1 MSLGFASQTVG
12 LPLAQCVPGRWDS
25 VSVPASLR
33 LRSHISGPSYT
44 HVQIQYQG
52 PKALSRDTSW
62 HLSDWDHV
70 VCGGRSCGSAERPD
84 MAVLYGLRAGGL
96 HGHGGVF
103 VREEAATSC
112 LPCTL
117 GLADA
122 LCAFF
127 FLLFPLLTRL
137 SIFCLQCLFLITSF
151 MIWPGIRF

>member
-1 MSLGFASQTVG
+1 MNLGFAKPDCWSPSGSVCCWVLGLCECPSQSEVEVPH
-12 LPLAQCVPGRWDS
+12 LWPLLHPRAES
-25 VSVPASLR
+25 
-33 LRSHISGPSYT
+33 I
-44 HVQIQYQG
+44 QG
-52 PKALSRDTSW
+52 PKALSRGTSW
-62 HLSDWDHV
+62 HLSDWDRV

-84 MAVLYGLRAGGL
+84 RAVLYGLRAGSL
-96 HGHGGVF
+96 HGPGSVF
-103 VREEAATSC
+103 VREEAATRC

-137 SIFCLQCLFLITSF
+137 SLFCLQCLFLITPF